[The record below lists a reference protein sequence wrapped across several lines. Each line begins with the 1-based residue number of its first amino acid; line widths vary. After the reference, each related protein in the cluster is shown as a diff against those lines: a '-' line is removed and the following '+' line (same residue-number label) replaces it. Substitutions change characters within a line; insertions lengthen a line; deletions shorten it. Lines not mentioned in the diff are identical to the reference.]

1 MRALYHARTYIYMIT
16 KDDLEK
22 SSEENLL
29 RLAKWL
35 KLFCNDALTKKQLIE
50 IIWFKLKQRNKYNH
64 Y

>member
-1 MRALYHARTYIYMIT
+1 MRALYNARTYIYMIT

-35 KLFCNDALTKKQLIE
+35 KLFYNDALTKKQLIE